1 MTPKGGEIIYF
12 DEDDEVK
19 LVLVG
24 KDNRDVHTGM
34 STLVMIKE
42 ILSEKEQLF
51 LYLVGTFH
59 SSARIALGKNENPM
73 TKSININVEQ
83 ASFYIDVLDL
93 IQEKT
98 KENLTD
104 YEEQMLIN
112 TISELKLN
120 LIDLKLN
127 ELENNISKLQTLKY
141 FLFFSS

>member
-1 MTPKGGEIIYF
+1 V
-12 DEDDEVK
+12 D
-19 LVLVG
+19 
-24 KDNRDVHTGM
+24 
-34 STLVMIKE
+34 KE

-59 SSARIALGKNENPM
+59 SSARIALGKTENPM
-73 TKSININVEQ
+73 TKSTNVNVEQ

-93 IQEKT
+93 IQEKA

-120 LIDLKLN
+120 LIDEKKKN
-127 ELENNISKLQTLKY
+127 KSQNGQQKNKESKKED
-141 FLFFSS
+141 

>member
-1 MTPKGGEIIYF
+1 M
-12 DEDDEVK
+12 
-19 LVLVG
+19 
-24 KDNRDVHTGM
+24 N
-34 STLVMIKE
+34 KE

-83 ASFYIDVLDL
+83 ASFYINVLDL

-120 LIDLKLN
+120 LIDEKKKIKARMDKNKIKNQKRKTKLC
-127 ELENNISKLQTLKY
+127 
-141 FLFFSS
+141 

>member
-1 MTPKGGEIIYF
+1 
-12 DEDDEVK
+12 V
-19 LVLVG
+19 
-24 KDNRDVHTGM
+24 N
-34 STLVMIKE
+34 KE

-73 TKSININVEQ
+73 TKSTNINVEQ
-83 ASFYIDVLDL
+83 ASFYINVLDL

-120 LIDLKLN
+120 LIDEKKKN
-127 ELENNISKLQTLKY
+127 KSQNGQKQNKESNKED
-141 FLFFSS
+141 

>member
-1 MTPKGGEIIYF
+1 M
-12 DEDDEVK
+12 
-19 LVLVG
+19 
-24 KDNRDVHTGM
+24 N
-34 STLVMIKE
+34 KE

-83 ASFYIDVLDL
+83 ASFYINVLDL

-120 LIDLKLN
+120 LIDEKKKN
-127 ELENNISKLQTLKY
+127 KSQNGQKNKESKKED
-141 FLFFSS
+141 

>member
-1 MTPKGGEIIYF
+1 M
-12 DEDDEVK
+12 D
-19 LVLVG
+19 
-24 KDNRDVHTGM
+24 
-34 STLVMIKE
+34 KE

-59 SSARIALGKNENPM
+59 SSARIALGKTENPM
-73 TKSININVEQ
+73 TKSTNVNVEQ

-93 IQEKT
+93 IQEKA

-120 LIDLKLN
+120 LIDEKKKN
-127 ELENNISKLQTLKY
+127 KSQNGQQKNKESKKED
-141 FLFFSS
+141 

>member
-1 MTPKGGEIIYF
+1 V
-12 DEDDEVK
+12 D
-19 LVLVG
+19 
-24 KDNRDVHTGM
+24 
-34 STLVMIKE
+34 KE

-59 SSARIALGKNENPM
+59 SSARIALGKTENPM
-73 TKSININVEQ
+73 TKSTNVNVEQ

-93 IQEKT
+93 IQEKA

-120 LIDLKLN
+120 LIDEKKKIKARTGNKKIKNQKRKTKLC
-127 ELENNISKLQTLKY
+127 
-141 FLFFSS
+141 